1 MQEKK
6 ALSSRGRGRL
16 RGFLELRRP
25 WGFSPEARRGSQGAS
40 RAAPGKSGLHARGE
54 GERVLALES
63 REGTRASRRVEEGLS
78 RSLSGGGGKP
88 SCPSPSAGDL
98 RELPRVPLRG
108 EGSCGGGGAPRDSAG
123 SGATE
128 EGLTS
133 RGGRHLRLPLR
144 FGLRPQGPCKCGV
157 LTTGPPGNF
166 PITVCLFF
174 FLVFLQL
181 CILQFI
187 PSILASAFT
196 HLTFSQ
202 PLILCLRKAACRG
215 LVVTF

>member
-1 MQEKK
+1 M
-6 ALSSRGRGRL
+6 
-16 RGFLELRRP
+16 GFLELRHKCGVSHVVRL
-25 WGFSPEARRGSQGAS
+25 GAQGSS
-40 RAAPGKSGLHARGE
+40 CAAPGKSGLHARGE

-63 REGTRASRRVEEGLS
+63 REGTRASRRLEEGLS

-108 EGSCGGGGAPRDSAG
+108 GGSCGGGGAPRDSAG

-144 FGLRPQGPCKCGV
+144 FGLRLHGPCSVG
-157 LTTGPPGNF
+157 TGE
-166 PITVCLFF
+166 
-174 FLVFLQL
+174 
-181 CILQFI
+181 
-187 PSILASAFT
+187 S
-196 HLTFSQ
+196 
-202 PLILCLRKAACRG
+202 G
-215 LVVTF
+215 LVLSEEWNSSCLSSCSGGLRPLVELCVEPAGFSG